1 MGITETYNVTS
12 TVKTLEQA
20 LKTQYLDPIIKMI
33 NEDNG
38 PLFAAIEKTSE
49 PISGETVKFA
59 LQYARHG
66 GIGARGENDDL
77 PVPSPR
83 SYIQA
88 QISPKF
94 LTGRINFSDKLMRVS
109 KDDKASFVDQVSV
122 QMEDLTTDLKDM
134 MRRNLFGTS
143 EGVMAKVASLGGD
156 GKSVVIEGNSRVFY
170 PGQKIEFY
178 TATDTDQTLHGT
190 EPAVI
195 ANVDH
200 TSKTLYFNAAIDG
213 AVAAGDKIGLVGNW
227 NNELT
232 GLGDIFTVDNTIY
245 GVDRSKYKW
254 FNPQVFDKGT
264 DTAFSSMF
272 MQEAIDAI
280 DDFRGTKPNFITCNA
295 GVLRAYMQEQL
306 TYKRNTEYKVL
317 DGGVRIVSYDDVAI
331 VKDKYMPAN
340 TMYFLNTDDF
350 SLAQLNEWEWM
361 DQDGAVLHRVANK
374 AAYEATILKYCEL
387 ICRVPGAQATLTGIK
402 EA

>member
-1 MGITETYNVTS
+1 MPINETYAVTS
-12 TVKTLEQA
+12 TVKTLENA
-20 LKTQYLDPIIKMI
+20 LKTQYLDPIVKMI

-49 PISGETVKFA
+49 PISGDTVKFA

-66 GIGARGENDDL
+66 GIGARNENDDL

-143 EGVMAKVASLGGD
+143 EGVMATVKSVGAD
-156 GKSVVIEGNSRVFY
+156 KKSVVIEGNSRVFY

-178 TATDTDQTLHGT
+178 TSTASAQTLRGT
-190 EPAVI
+190 DPAVI

-200 TSKTLYFNAAIDG
+200 STKTLYFDTAVNTN
-213 AVAAGDKIGLVGNW
+213 VAASDKIGLVGNW

-232 GLGDIFTVDNTIY
+232 GLGDLFTLDSTIY

-254 FNPQVFDKGT
+254 FNPQAFDKSGT
-264 DTAFSSMF
+264 FTSMW

-280 DDFRGTKPNFITCNA
+280 DDFRGTKPNFITCNG
-295 GVLRAYMQEQL
+295 GVLRAYQKEQL
-306 TYKRNTEYKVL
+306 NYKRNTEYKTI
-317 DGGVRIVSYDDVAI
+317 DGGVRLISFDDVAV
-331 VKDKYMPAN
+331 VKDKYMPAG

-387 ICRVPGAQATLTGIK
+387 ICRVPGAQAMITGIT
-402 EA
+402 EE